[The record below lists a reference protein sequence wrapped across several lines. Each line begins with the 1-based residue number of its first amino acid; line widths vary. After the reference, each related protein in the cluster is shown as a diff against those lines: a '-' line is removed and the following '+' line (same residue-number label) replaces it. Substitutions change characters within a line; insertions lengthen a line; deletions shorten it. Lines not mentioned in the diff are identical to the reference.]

1 MHRSWLWRHNPSV
14 CARLSTVSFLF
25 RMLSRT
31 TSDPRSSQLHFLMV
45 SDYQLSYQLIP
56 SAHVTDGSCQDL
68 TAVPSAL
75 PIALSP
81 LEKTTISLCTYGS
94 STLLARNEWTTTT
107 QRRVRE
113 PYALP
118 YGTTRDAS
126 EETVGRHP
134 TPLRPPLLLRYQVA
148 YYHSPAYVRAGG
160 LGPISPVQHDVR
172 VETRS
177 LSTC

>member
-1 MHRSWLWRHNPSV
+1 
-14 CARLSTVSFLF
+14 
-25 RMLSRT
+25 MLSRT
-31 TSDPRSSQLHFLMV
+31 TSDPRSLMV

-107 QRRVRE
+107 QRRVHAGGRTVWLTIRDD
-113 PYALP
+113 PRRLGGDR
-118 YGTTRDAS
+118 GTTSHTAAATS
-126 EETVGRHP
+126 PSQISGGVL
-134 TPLRPPLLLRYQVA
+134 PLPC
-148 YYHSPAYVRAGG
+148 VRARGRIG
-160 LGPISPVQHDVR
+160 ADIARSTRCARRDSFPLHLLTPPA
-172 VETRS
+172 ETRIVAAVPVAAVLAS
-177 LSTC
+177 